1 MNRDKLETL
10 LTRELH
16 RIAPDIDMADV
27 DRDGDL
33 REEFDID
40 SMDFLNLVAALS
52 ELTGAPMPDPSADL
66 SAAAAEA
73 RAMAAEARAAAAEA
87 RAVAAEQA
95 AAEVAAAAHDQA
107 QHQASDAE
115 ALAESDAQHDGFGAA
130 SMPPPTLHATL
141 DLDAR

>member
-1 MNRDKLETL
+1 MNRDMLETL

-52 ELTGAPMPDPSADL
+52 ELTGAPMP
-66 SAAAAEA
+66 
-73 RAMAAEARAAAAEA
+73 
-87 RAVAAEQA
+87 
-95 AAEVAAAAHDQA
+95 
-107 QHQASDAE
+107 
-115 ALAESDAQHDGFGAA
+115 ESDYAQMGSVNALLAYLEDRTGPAG
-130 SMPPPTLHATL
+130 TG
-141 DLDAR
+141 

>member
-52 ELTGAPMPDPSADL
+52 ELTGAPMP
-66 SAAAAEA
+66 
-73 RAMAAEARAAAAEA
+73 
-87 RAVAAEQA
+87 
-95 AAEVAAAAHDQA
+95 
-107 QHQASDAE
+107 
-115 ALAESDAQHDGFGAA
+115 ESDYGQMGSVNALLAYLEDRTGQAGTG
-130 SMPPPTLHATL
+130 
-141 DLDAR
+141 